1 MRRRTPLIAAL
12 LLLAPSLASAQP
24 AQDVQATKIR
34 DAFNSAYGQ
43 ALSAEL
49 GKSLRDNA
57 DPACV
62 ASKGI
67 ETGQLEARGRD
78 IMIKWGA
85 RLIDGTDALIDQK
98 VYADKFPAAAE
109 LDRLQANTDV
119 KKYLA
124 LAAPMQQAKV
134 LDTVFEQFDRYAKVG
149 RIKLSAVSP
158 LATGNDELLRKN
170 PAEATEDALEAF
182 SKRNK
187 SKALKRFLDLSEQ
200 AAAARSASIAKD
212 RVPPGA
218 PLSFLKG
225 LEVDLA
231 ELCIGSGR

>member
-1 MRRRTPLIAAL
+1 MRRATPLIAAL

-24 AQDVQATKIR
+24 VPDAQAAKIR
-34 DAFNSAYGQ
+34 DAFNSAYGK
-43 ALSAEL
+43 ALSAEF

-57 DPACV
+57 DPACL

-67 ETGQLEARGRD
+67 EAGQLEARGRD
-78 IMIKWGA
+78 VVIKWGA

-98 VYADKFPAAAE
+98 VYAEKFPAAAE
-109 LDRLQANTDV
+109 LDRLQQNADV

-124 LAAPMQQAKV
+124 LAAPMQQAKI
-134 LDTVFEQFDRYAKVG
+134 LDTVFEQFDRYALVS
-149 RIKLSAVSP
+149 RIKLTAVSP

-170 PAEATEDALEAF
+170 PTEATEAALEAF

-200 AAAARSASIAKD
+200 ASAVRAASIAKD
-212 RVPPGA
+212 KVPPGA
-218 PLSFLKG
+218 PLSSLKG
-225 LEVDLA
+225 MEADLA
-231 ELCIGSGR
+231 ELCIGSRR